1 MFEDFRKQAENASF
15 PEDEEPGQ
23 QVSPFAKY
31 HHFLGMTAIQRF
43 IIAFILLLM
52 TVILGTLLLLVSEKI
67 ALPFLG

>member
-15 PEDEEPGQ
+15 PEDEPEQ
-23 QVSPFAKY
+23 QESPFAKY
-31 HHFLGMTAIQRF
+31 QHFLGMTSMQRF

-52 TVILGTLLLLVSEKI
+52 TIILGGLVLLVSEKI